1 MATMRV
7 VATCGTTISTSTRS
21 RPAPRFRA
29 ASMVDRSSEAIA
41 PATSRAAN
49 GVCFHTKV
57 MTIPRQS
64 RKLVVL
70 SGSSTP
76 LPTSM
81 LFIIPFFARKV
92 RMSCPATTKGM
103 KSGQR

>member
-1 MATMRV
+1 MRV
-7 VATCGTTISTSTRS
+7 VATCGTTISRSTRS

-29 ASMVDRSSEAIA
+29 ASMVERSSEAMA
-41 PATSRAAN
+41 PATRSAAN

-64 RKLVVL
+64 RKLVVVK
-70 SGSSTP
+70 GSRTP
-76 LPTSM
+76 APTSM
-81 LFIIPFFARKV
+81 LFIIPFLARKV
-92 RMSCPATTKGM
+92 RMSWPATTKGM